1 MFDINIYGDPP
12 SLANV
17 RAMRGSDSFEE
28 STAFKV
34 FMYTP
39 IPGIDVLAGL
49 TTYAVEQ
56 LVFKKDFETQ
66 AGAAKWDWSASRTTQ
81 SYVEKVRAQP
91 RELMRVEVTA
101 LTNHLSLE
109 NAARV
114 AVSAA
119 VSEAVSAL
127 SDAVVEKGKE
137 ALDKAASEAGE
148 ALSTHF
154 KKLFG

>member
-1 MFDINIYGDPP
+1 MFDINIYGEPP
-12 SLANV
+12 SLAEV
-17 RAMRGSDSFEE
+17 RALRGSDSIED

-56 LVFKKDFETQ
+56 LVFKKDFE
-66 AGAAKWDWSASRTTQ
+66 AENGAAKWDWSTSRITQ

-91 RELMRVEVTA
+91 RELMRVEVEA
-101 LTNHLSLE
+101 LTNHLALE
-109 NAARV
+109 NAAREAASAAISEV
-114 AVSAA
+114 VSA
-119 VSEAVSAL
+119 V

-137 ALDKAASEAGE
+137 ALDKAASEAGA